1 MTNDQG
7 ISRPLPRSRA
17 RGVGAFVV
25 LLLLLEPVCVWC
37 ISGCDRQTPSQ
48 PPADRTARITPE
60 TAAKPIPG
68 PATPPAPSESSA
80 AQVTRPAAATPAT
93 ASTQPNIP
101 ANGVVAYY
109 FHRTLRCMTC
119 LAIEKNAKEAIE
131 IAYLDALNDGRLAW
145 LPVDY
150 EAPANWHFAKDYA
163 LETSTLVLVEMR
175 GGKPAR
181 WKALPKTWELIGD
194 PGGFQEYVWAEVKE
208 YLGG

>member
-1 MTNDQG
+1 MRQDRNDQ
-7 ISRPLPRSRA
+7 ISRFLVVILFAGSMALPA
-17 RGVGAFVV
+17 T
-25 LLLLLEPVCVWC
+25 
-37 ISGCDRQTPSQ
+37 SGCDRQG
-48 PPADRTARITPE
+48 PP
-60 TAAKPIPG
+60 
-68 PATPPAPSESSA
+68 
-80 AQVTRPAAATPAT
+80 PAAASQATPTNPTPPTEAKTEAPGRPAGLADQPMAT
-93 ASTQPNIP
+93 SQPTIP
-101 ANGVVAYY
+101 TDGVVAYY

-119 LAIEKNAKEAIE
+119 LAIEKSAKEAIE